1 MVMSFTKS
9 VFAFKEGKT
18 VLAEINID
26 EFGSDKEETV
36 DEAVLRAL
44 RALQRQLTGKISDE
58 LADGAIR
65 TAVPYVSDLLRPKKT
80 RTCGYRVLTYPH

>member
-18 VLAEINID
+18 VLAEINLE
-26 EFGSDKEETV
+26 EFWSDKEETV

-44 RALQRQLTGKISDE
+44 RALQLQLNGKVDE
-58 LADGAIR
+58 MLADGAIR
-65 TAVPYVSDLLRPKKT
+65 MAVPYVADLLRPKKT
-80 RTCGYRVLTYPH
+80 RTCGYRVVTYPH